1 MNHSTRQMRAFLHVA
16 RIGNF
21 TRAAEQAHITQAGLS
36 ILVREMEKQL
46 GCRLFDRTTRVVSL
60 TPEGRRLLP
69 VVERLVTD
77 LDDVAAELGAAGDA
91 SRRTLRIAATPLV
104 SSHLLPQVFNS
115 FHAAHPQV
123 SLRLF
128 DADLRDVEAMVA
140 AGDADMGLGFFFKA
154 APGLQRTPVGRFHL
168 MRVAPVDG
176 EEGGVGHVS
185 HRGHA
190 PHAQQNMPHAFG
202 QAPWSALRG
211 HDLIGLPPGN
221 PIQKVIDPHL
231 AAAGCAD
238 AQRPAF
244 NFFGTLISM
253 VEAGFGT
260 AVMPT
265 FALAACRRYRVRT
278 DVLVKPKVG
287 MDFYRIAKRGA
298 HETEAMQAFVATLE
312 KALPALSR

>member
-1 MNHSTRQMRAFLHVA
+1 MNLSTRQMRAFLQVA
-16 RIGNF
+16 RLGNF

-36 ILVREMEKQL
+36 ILIREMERQL
-46 GCRLFDRTTRVVSL
+46 GCRLFDRTTRVVTL
-60 TPEGRRLLP
+60 TPSGRRLLP

-77 LDDVAAELGAAGDA
+77 LDDVAAQLGAEGDA
-91 SRRTLRIAATPLV
+91 ARQTLRIAATPLV
-104 SSHLLPQVFNS
+104 SSHLLPQVFTT
-115 FHAAHPQV
+115 FREAHPQV

-154 APGLQRTPVGRFHL
+154 AAGLERTPVGRFHL
-168 MRVAPVDG
+168 MRVAASAD
-176 EEGGVGHVS
+176 EADE
-185 HRGHA
+185 A
-190 PHAQQNMPHAFG
+190 PAIG
-202 QAPWSALRG
+202 TVPWSALRTAE
-211 HDLIGLPPGN
+211 LIGLPPGN
-221 PIQKVIDPHL
+221 PIQKVIDQHL
-231 AAAGCAD
+231 VATIGRAD
-238 AQRPAF
+238 AQRPTF

-265 FALAACRRYRVRT
+265 FALAACRRHRVRT

-287 MDFYRIAKRGA
+287 LDFYRIAKRGA

>member
-1 MNHSTRQMRAFLHVA
+1 MNLSTRQMRAFLHVA

-36 ILVREMEKQL
+36 ILIREMEKQL

-60 TPEGRRLLP
+60 TPAGRRLLP

-77 LDDVAAELGAAGDA
+77 LEDVAAQLGAEGDEA
-91 SRRTLRIAATPLV
+91 RQTLRIAATPLV
-104 SSHLLPQVFNS
+104 SSHLLPQVFTT
-115 FHAAHPQV
+115 FRQAHPQV

-128 DADLRDVEAMVA
+128 DADLHDVGAMVT
-140 AGDADMGLGFFFKA
+140 AGDADMGLGFFFKVA
-154 APGLQRTPVGRFHL
+154 AGLDRTPVGRFHL
-168 MRVAPVDG
+168 MRVAPLPGGTG
-176 EEGGVGHVS
+176 EPPAV
-185 HRGHA
+185 RTT
-190 PHAQQNMPHAFG
+190 
-202 QAPWSALRG
+202 PWSALRG
-211 HDLIGLPPGN
+211 AGLIGLPPGN
-221 PIQKVIDPHL
+221 PIQKVIDQHL
-231 AAAGCAD
+231 STIGLAD

-265 FALAACRRYRVRT
+265 FALAACRRHRVRT
-278 DVLVKPKVG
+278 DVLTQPKVG
-287 MDFYRIAKRGA
+287 LDFYRITKRGTQ
-298 HETEAMQAFVATLE
+298 ETEAMQAFTATLV

>member
-1 MNHSTRQMRAFLHVA
+1 MNLSTRQMRAFLHVA
-16 RIGNF
+16 RLGNF

-36 ILVREMEKQL
+36 ILIREMERQL
-46 GCRLFDRTTRVVSL
+46 GCRLFDRTTRMVSL
-60 TPEGRRLLP
+60 TPAGRRLLP

-77 LDDVAAELGAAGDA
+77 LDDVAAQLGAEGDEA
-91 SRRTLRIAATPLV
+91 RQTLRIAATPLV
-104 SSHLLPQVFNS
+104 SSHLLPQVFGT
-115 FHAAHPQV
+115 FRQAHPQV

-140 AGDADMGLGFFFKA
+140 AGDADLGLGFFFKA
-154 APGLQRTPVGRFHL
+154 AAGLDRTPVGRFHL
-168 MRVAPVDG
+168 MRVAPSTG
-176 EEGGVGHVS
+176 EADERPAIGS
-185 HRGHA
+185 T
-190 PHAQQNMPHAFG
+190 
-202 QAPWSALRG
+202 PWSTLRTAE
-211 HDLIGLPPGN
+211 LVGLPPGN
-221 PIQKVIDPHL
+221 PIQKVIDRHL
-231 AAAGCAD
+231 ATIGRAD

-265 FALAACRRYRVRT
+265 FALAACRRHRVRT

-287 MDFYRIAKRGA
+287 LDFYRIAKRGA
-298 HETEAMQAFVATLE
+298 HESEAMQAFVATLA

>member
-1 MNHSTRQMRAFLHVA
+1 MNLSTRQMRAFLHVA

-36 ILVREMEKQL
+36 ILIREMEKQL
-46 GCRLFDRTTRVVSL
+46 GCRLFERTTRVVSL

-69 VVERLVTD
+69 VVERLMTD

-91 SRRTLRIAATPLV
+91 ARRTLRIAATPLV
-104 SSHLLPQVFNS
+104 SSHLLPQVFS
-115 FHAAHPQV
+115 TFRAAHPQV

-154 APGLQRTPVGRFHL
+154 APGLERTPVGRFQL
-168 MRVAPVDG
+168 MRVSRLDDDADVPP
-176 EEGGVGHVS
+176 GVGT
-185 HRGHA
+185 
-190 PHAQQNMPHAFG
+190 
-202 QAPWSALRG
+202 APWSSLRG
-211 HDLIGLPPGN
+211 AELVGLPPGN
-221 PIQKVIDPHL
+221 PIQKVIDQHL
-231 AAAGCAD
+231 ATIGCAD

-265 FALAACRRYRVRT
+265 FALAACRRHRVRT
-278 DVLVKPKVG
+278 DVLAKPKVG
-287 MDFYRIAKRGA
+287 LDFYRITKRGA
-298 HETEAMQAFVATLE
+298 HETEAMQAFVATLV
-312 KALPALSR
+312 KALPELSR

>member
-1 MNHSTRQMRAFLHVA
+1 MNLSTRQMRAFLHVA

-36 ILVREMEKQL
+36 ILIREMEKQL
-46 GCRLFDRTTRVVSL
+46 GCRLFERTTRVVSL

-69 VVERLVTD
+69 VVERLMTD

-91 SRRTLRIAATPLV
+91 ARRTLRIAATPLV
-104 SSHLLPQVFNS
+104 SSHLLPQVFS
-115 FHAAHPQV
+115 TFRAAHPQV

-154 APGLQRTPVGRFHL
+154 APGLERTPVGRFQL
-168 MRVAPVDG
+168 MRVARLDDDADAAP
-176 EEGGVGHVS
+176 GVGI
-185 HRGHA
+185 
-190 PHAQQNMPHAFG
+190 
-202 QAPWSALRG
+202 APWSSLRG
-211 HDLIGLPPGN
+211 AELVGLPPGN
-221 PIQKVIDPHL
+221 PIQKVIDQHL
-231 AAAGCAD
+231 ATIGRAD

-265 FALAACRRYRVRT
+265 FALAACRRHRVRT
-278 DVLVKPKVG
+278 DVLTKPKVG
-287 MDFYRIAKRGA
+287 LDFYRITKRGA
-298 HETEAMQAFVATLE
+298 HETEAMQAFVATLV
-312 KALPALSR
+312 KALPELSR

>member
-1 MNHSTRQMRAFLHVA
+1 MNLSTRQMRAFLHVA

-36 ILVREMEKQL
+36 ILIREMEKQL
-46 GCRLFDRTTRVVSL
+46 GCRLFERTTRVVSL

-69 VVERLVTD
+69 VVERLMTD

-91 SRRTLRIAATPLV
+91 ARRTLRIAATPLV
-104 SSHLLPQVFNS
+104 SSHLLPQVFS
-115 FHAAHPQV
+115 TFRAAHPQV

-154 APGLQRTPVGRFHL
+154 APGLERTPVGRFQL
-168 MRVAPVDG
+168 MRVSRLDDDADVPP
-176 EEGGVGHVS
+176 GVG
-185 HRGHA
+185 A
-190 PHAQQNMPHAFG
+190 
-202 QAPWSALRG
+202 APWSSLRG
-211 HDLIGLPPGN
+211 AELVGLPPGN
-221 PIQKVIDPHL
+221 PIQKVIDQHL
-231 AAAGCAD
+231 ATIGRAD

-265 FALAACRRYRVRT
+265 FALAACRRHRVRT
-278 DVLVKPKVG
+278 DVLAKPKVG
-287 MDFYRIAKRGA
+287 LDFYRITKRGA
-298 HETEAMQAFVATLE
+298 HETEAMQAFVATLV
-312 KALPALSR
+312 KALPELSR

>member
-1 MNHSTRQMRAFLHVA
+1 MNLSTRQMRAFLHVA

-36 ILVREMEKQL
+36 ILIREMEKQL

-69 VVERLVTD
+69 VVERLMTD

-91 SRRTLRIAATPLV
+91 ARHTLRIPATPLV
-104 SSHLLPQVFNS
+104 SSHLLPQVFS
-115 FHAAHPQV
+115 TFRAAHPQV

-128 DADLRDVEAMVA
+128 DADLRDVEAMVT
-140 AGDADMGLGFFFKA
+140 AGDADVGLGFFFKA
-154 APGLQRTPVGRFHL
+154 APGLERTPVGRFHL
-168 MRVAPVDG
+168 MRVSRLDDDADAAP
-176 EEGGVGHVS
+176 GVGT
-185 HRGHA
+185 
-190 PHAQQNMPHAFG
+190 
-202 QAPWSALRG
+202 APWSALRG
-211 HDLIGLPPGN
+211 AELVGLPPGN
-221 PIQKVIDPHL
+221 PIQKVIDQHL
-231 AAAGCAD
+231 ATIGRAD

-265 FALAACRRYRVRT
+265 FALAACRRHRVRT
-278 DVLVKPKVG
+278 DVLTKPKVG
-287 MDFYRIAKRGA
+287 LDFYRVTKRGA
-298 HETEAMQAFVATLE
+298 HETEAMQAFVATLV
-312 KALPALSR
+312 KALPELSR

>member
-1 MNHSTRQMRAFLHVA
+1 MNLSTRQMRAFLQVA
-16 RIGNF
+16 RMGNF

-36 ILVREMEKQL
+36 ILIREMEKQL

-60 TPEGRRLLP
+60 TPAGRRLLP

-77 LDDVAAELGAAGDA
+77 LDDVAAELGAEGDA
-91 SRRTLRIAATPLV
+91 ARQTLRIAATPLV
-104 SSHLLPQVFNS
+104 SSHLLPQVFTT
-115 FHAAHPQV
+115 FRAAHPQV

-140 AGDADMGLGFFFKA
+140 AGDADVGLGFFFKA
-154 APGLQRTPVGRFHL
+154 AAGLERTPVGRFHL
-168 MRVAPVDG
+168 MRVAPCDG
-176 EEGGVGHVS
+176 DEEEPPAIGT
-185 HRGHA
+185 
-190 PHAQQNMPHAFG
+190 
-202 QAPWSALRG
+202 APWSALRSAE
-211 HDLIGLPPGN
+211 LLGLPPGN
-221 PIQKVIDPHL
+221 PIQKVIDQHL
-231 AAAGCAD
+231 ATIGRAD

-265 FALAACRRYRVRT
+265 FALAACRRHRVRT
-278 DVLVKPKVG
+278 DVLTKPKVG
-287 MDFYRIAKRGA
+287 LDFFRITKRGA

>member
-1 MNHSTRQMRAFLHVA
+1 MNLSTRQMRAFLHVA

-36 ILVREMEKQL
+36 ILIREMEKQL
-46 GCRLFDRTTRVVSL
+46 GCRLFERTTRVVSL

-69 VVERLVTD
+69 VVERLMTD

-91 SRRTLRIAATPLV
+91 ARRTLRIAATPLV
-104 SSHLLPQVFNS
+104 SSHLLPQVFS
-115 FHAAHPQV
+115 TFRAAHPQV

-154 APGLQRTPVGRFHL
+154 APGLERTPVGRFQL
-168 MRVAPVDG
+168 MRVSRLEDDADVPP
-176 EEGGVGHVS
+176 GVGT
-185 HRGHA
+185 
-190 PHAQQNMPHAFG
+190 
-202 QAPWSALRG
+202 APWSSLRG
-211 HDLIGLPPGN
+211 AELVGLPPGN
-221 PIQKVIDPHL
+221 PIQKVIDRQL
-231 AAAGCAD
+231 GEMGLAD

-265 FALAACRRYRVRT
+265 FALAACRRHRVRT
-278 DVLVKPKVG
+278 DVLAKPKVG
-287 MDFYRIAKRGA
+287 LDFYRITKRGA
-298 HETEAMQAFVATLE
+298 HETEAMQAFVATLV
-312 KALPALSR
+312 KALPELSR